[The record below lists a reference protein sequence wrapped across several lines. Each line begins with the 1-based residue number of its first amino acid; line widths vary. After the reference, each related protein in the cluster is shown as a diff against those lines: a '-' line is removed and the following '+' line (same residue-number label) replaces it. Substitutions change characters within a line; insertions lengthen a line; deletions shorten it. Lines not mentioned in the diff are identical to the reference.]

1 MILVCRFFASNQR
14 QRCLLFLSFLLWK
27 NEIKIRF
34 TETPF
39 YFFETKNRSSET
51 KNRKNLS

>member
-1 MILVCRFFASNQR
+1 LPIFRFESATTLFA
-14 QRCLLFLSFLLWK
+14 FWGFLLWK

-34 TETPF
+34 AETPF
-39 YFFETKNRSSET
+39 YFFETKNRSNET

>member
-1 MILVCRFFASNQR
+1 LPIFCFESSITLFA
-14 QRCLLFLSFLLWK
+14 FLSFLLWK

-39 YFFETKNRSSET
+39 YFFETKNRSNET